1 METCLVIIMFII
13 FMGWSYHLVVKD
25 SSALLQDEEAKP
37 PVKENIPNPSLLVAA
52 LGIEAMRQQQSIR
65 VQLLGQSQEAA
76 MRNLASRPAMQEM
89 ALIINNGIIE

>member
-1 METCLVIIMFII
+1 TCLVIIMFII
-13 FMGWSYHLVVKD
+13 FMGWSYHLV
-25 SSALLQDEEAKP
+25 
-37 PVKENIPNPSLLVAA
+37 VKENIPNPSLLVAA